1 MQLNTNKK
9 DYETKNLTSRSYKI
23 KSKTEKN
30 IEIQLN
36 TIKKKRRRRLLPLM
50 KYNFI

>member
-23 KSKTEKN
+23 KTEKN

-36 TIKKKRRRRLLPLM
+36 V
-50 KYNFI
+50 